1 MSNPETPHP
10 EEVMRE
16 RKERAEEAKRE
27 RINTYTNEFPR
38 DDKCY
43 IVVKGRPDVWYG
55 SQLADAEEVAVRK
68 AEEEQCE
75 YTIMSVPIASV
86 DMALVA
92 KYHGV
97 VIHAL
102 DRLEA
107 DDE

>member
-1 MSNPETPHP
+1 MGGLTDQER
-10 EEVMRE
+10 EEIKNRQEAFKAE
-16 RKERAEEAKRE
+16 RQE
-27 RINTYTNEFPR
+27 RIRAYTEEFPR

-55 SQLADAEEVAVRK
+55 NSLPEAERVA
-68 AEEEQCE
+68 AERAEQDRDE
-75 YTIMSVPIASV
+75 YTIMSVPRASV

-97 VIHAL
+97 VLHAL
-102 DRLEA
+102 DKLES

>member
-1 MSNPETPHP
+1 MGGLTDQER
-10 EEVMRE
+10 EEIQNRQKAFEEE
-16 RKERAEEAKRE
+16 RRE
-27 RINTYTNEFPR
+27 RIRSYTDEFPSE
-38 DDKCY
+38 DKCF

-55 SQLADAEEVAVRK
+55 NSLPEAERVAADRAE
-68 AEEEQCE
+68 QDQGE
-75 YTIMSVPIASV
+75 YTIMSVPRASV

-102 DRLEA
+102 DKMEA